1 MTAAM
6 PANANAIPMNWR
18 MKMGRRK
25 TIASKLN
32 ETIGPNASTKAAL
45 VADVLAKPAANKIC
59 CPYTRKKAATTSSNH
74 SRDFQCVSERPHCQA
89 MTAITTAAMT
99 ILMAATKRM
108 SRVSVS
114 PLTAERLTPQTIM
127 VMKSAK

>member
-1 MTAAM
+1 
-6 PANANAIPMNWR
+6 
-18 MKMGRRK
+18 
-25 TIASKLN
+25 
-32 ETIGPNASTKAAL
+32 
-45 VADVLAKPAANKIC
+45 
-59 CPYTRKKAATTSSNH
+59 
-74 SRDFQCVSERPHCQA
+74 

-99 ILMAATKRM
+99 ILMAATNRM